1 MTPERGFAEDE
12 RPRVA
17 ALYWGAFG
25 GKLGRLMGPRRRALA
40 FLQDVM
46 DPTHALTMRDAAGR
60 IQGLVGFKTYR
71 GAFVGGHMSDMVRH
85 YGRLGGP
92 LRAGLLSL
100 LEREVENHRFV
111 MDGIIVAPEAR
122 GQGIG
127 TALLEAI
134 AQEAADRGFSELRLD
149 VIDSNPR
156 ARALYERRGFVVG
169 GEHRLGLLRHVFG
182 FRCATTMIR
191 RVG

>member
-1 MTPERGFAEDE
+1 MRLARGFADGE
-12 RPRVA
+12 RPRIA

-25 GKLGRLMGPRRRALA
+25 DKLGRVMGPRRRALP
-40 FLQDVM
+40 FLQEVM
-46 DPTHALTMRDAAGR
+46 DPAHAITMRGPSG
-60 IQGLVGFKTYR
+60 QVLGLVGFKTYE
-71 GAFVGGHMSDMVRH
+71 GAFVGGDLADMARH
-85 YGRLGGP
+85 YGWFGGAW
-92 LRAGLLSL
+92 RAWLLSL
-100 LEREVENHRFV
+100 LEREVENHRFL

-134 AQEAADRGFSELRLD
+134 AQEAAGRGYSELRLD

-156 ARALYERRGFVVG
+156 ARALYERQGFVPG
-169 GEHRLGLLRHVFG
+169 GEHRLGPLRHVFG
-182 FRCATTMIR
+182 FRSATTMIR

>member
-1 MTPERGFAEDE
+1 MTPARGFSEVE

-25 GKLGRLMGPRRRALA
+25 GKLGRVMGPRRRALA
-40 FLQDVM
+40 FLGDVM
-46 DPTHALTMRDAAGR
+46 DPTHALTMRNDAGQ

-71 GAFVGGHMSDMVRH
+71 GALVGGHMSDMIRH
-85 YGRLGGP
+85 YGRLGGA
-92 LRAGLLSL
+92 LRAGALSL

-134 AQEAADRGFSELRLD
+134 AQEAADRGYLELRLD

-156 ARALYERRGFVVG
+156 ARALYERQGFVAG
-169 GEHRLGLLRHVFG
+169 GEHRLGLLRPVFG

-191 RVG
+191 RVA